1 MVFIDTRFFLQRD
14 IGNTAVCSTCMLL
27 QYTKILGNEY
37 TFIILFLQ
45 VLLYTLLAL
54 FLFNPTKTLRY
65 EARFWALRVLGRI
78 FCAPFFY
85 VGFADFWLADQLN
98 SLHTVFLDFQY
109 FLCFYIQNTSWY
121 NVTG

>member
-1 MVFIDTRFFLQRD
+1 MFQ
-14 IGNTAVCSTCMLL
+14 MLL
-27 QYTKILGNEY
+27 YIL
-37 TFIILFLQ
+37 L
-45 VLLYTLLAL
+45 VL

-98 SLHTVFLDFQY
+98 SLNTVFLDFQY
-109 FLCFYIQNTSWY
+109 FVCFYVQNSSWTD
-121 NVTG
+121 VTGS